1 MAENKQNN
9 KDRAKSDVPFCSVFF
24 LLSLACIVF
33 GVLLLAEWN
42 GRGVAYVPIWISL
55 FTLGICAWYVFSVMS
70 VFRGKE
76 RVLKTSLSA
85 YVFVLFCLV
94 LVFILQKT
102 GFFFVLRDE
111 KLLQEYLQ
119 KAGVWMP
126 LLYILLQFLQVVVLP
141 IPSIVST
148 LAGLALF
155 GAVKT
160 LLYSFVGIALGS
172 FFAFWIGRKLG
183 NRAVAW
189 MVGEETLRKWQKKL
203 KGKDRLFL
211 TLMFLLPLFPDDI
224 LCFLAG
230 LSTMGWGYFT
240 FVILLSRALALSTTC
255 FSVDF
260 IPFTTW
266 WGGLFWVLFAIIL
279 IVIFVFIYKNL
290 DKIQQKIDRIK
301 AKIRKKR

>member
-1 MAENKQNN
+1 
-9 KDRAKSDVPFCSVFF
+9 
-24 LLSLACIVF
+24 
-33 GVLLLAEWN
+33 
-42 GRGVAYVPIWISL
+42 
-55 FTLGICAWYVFSVMS
+55 
-70 VFRGKE
+70 
-76 RVLKTSLSA
+76 
-85 YVFVLFCLV
+85 
-94 LVFILQKT
+94 
-102 GFFFVLRDE
+102 
-111 KLLQEYLQ
+111 
-119 KAGVWMP
+119 MP

>member
-119 KAGVWMP
+119 KAGYGCRCCIFYCSFYR
-126 LLYILLQFLQVVVLP
+126 LLFCRSP
-141 IPSIVST
+141 
-148 LAGLALF
+148 ALF
-155 GAVKT
+155 PP
-160 LLYSFVGIALGS
+160 S
-172 FFAFWIGRKLG
+172 
-183 NRAVAW
+183 
-189 MVGEETLRKWQKKL
+189 Q
-203 KGKDRLFL
+203 
-211 TLMFLLPLFPDDI
+211 
-224 LCFLAG
+224 G
-230 LSTMGWGYFT
+230 LHCL
-240 FVILLSRALALSTTC
+240 VR
-255 FSVDF
+255 
-260 IPFTTW
+260 
-266 WGGLFWVLFAIIL
+266 
-279 IVIFVFIYKNL
+279 
-290 DKIQQKIDRIK
+290 
-301 AKIRKKR
+301 